1 TEYDV
6 SGSKITMNGQDASI
20 LNGIVCIPGIGGELS
35 LYLSNGGNMDGKW
48 FTITVG
54 SKTTNLN
61 IKEISVNGAK
71 VLVMEDRVA
80 TVFSGN
86 AAMPAGN
93 YIYIRQRE
101 IYRSTLLTYKFVSMY
116 VPGTDL
122 MLDKSFEE
130 IGGANAGP
138 DKYTPTT
145 FTYS

>member
-1 TEYDV
+1 
-6 SGSKITMNGQDASI
+6 
-20 LNGIVCIPGIGGELS
+20 
-35 LYLSNGGNMDGKW
+35 
-48 FTITVG
+48 
-54 SKTTNLN
+54 
-61 IKEISVNGAK
+61 
-71 VLVMEDRVA
+71 
-80 TVFSGN
+80 
-86 AAMPAGN
+86 MPAGN